1 MAAAKRSKKVAA
13 RRGRR
18 VGDGNGAAAG
28 IPAGNHHSTGH
39 PKGILVM
46 IGGREDKEGERAILR
61 EVVARARK
69 RSVVVAT
76 ISSGYP
82 RDQWVAY
89 SGLFKELAASDV
101 AWLDLE
107 ERGGAFGEK
116 GVALLSSAGCVFF
129 TGGDQVRI
137 TSRLSG
143 TPLEAAVRDLY
154 QRGGVVAGTSAG
166 ATAMSEVM
174 LIAGQDE
181 HLTKIRNSLHMA
193 PGLGLLPG
201 VIVDQHFAER
211 GRLNRLVGAV
221 AQNPRLLGIGL
232 DENTAIV
239 VEGDCFQVMGS
250 GSVYV
255 VDALGESYT
264 NLHEADD
271 NEPMTIF
278 DLRLHILSAGARFDL
293 STRRP
298 ERGGQRKA
306 QPDSAKAMTSR

>member
-1 MAAAKRSKKVAA
+1 M
-13 RRGRR
+13 
-18 VGDGNGAAAG
+18 
-28 IPAGNHHSTGH
+28 
-39 PKGILVM
+39 
-46 IGGREDKEGERAILR
+46 
-61 EVVARARK
+61 
-69 RSVVVAT
+69 
-76 ISSGYP
+76 
-82 RDQWVAY
+82 
-89 SGLFKELAASDV
+89 

-116 GVALLSSAGCVFF
+116 AVELLASASCVFF

-137 TSRLSG
+137 TSGLAG
-143 TPLEAAVRDLY
+143 TCSRRVRDLY

-166 ATAMSEVM
+166 ADAMSEVM

-239 VEGDCFQVMGS
+239 VEGDCFQVMG
-250 GSVYV
+250 GGAVYV

-264 NLHEADD
+264 NLHEADSD
-271 NEPMTIF
+271 EPMT
-278 DLRLHILSAGARFDL
+278 S
-293 STRRP
+293 ST
-298 ERGGQRKA
+298 
-306 QPDSAKAMTSR
+306 